1 MNVPDLRRL
10 ADMHDMR
17 PSYLSLYMDLRKG
30 IDEAFFR
37 KRQKQMETALS
48 HDKELSAL
56 FRQAVSQADGQLRG
70 RSWSSEGV
78 AIFTSPGMGYLE
90 ALELPGEVENL
101 MVFDSSP
108 YIKPLVRLQ
117 HEWDEYLVVVLDHI
131 HARIFLVAHFEILEK
146 DEVAEEILRHHR
158 HGGMSQMRFQ
168 RLHDGFVD
176 HYFKEVAEH
185 LVKEVDRCRC
195 QGRLRGIV
203 LAGPKDA
210 KVEFERYIPEELRK
224 MVVRVITEPA
234 DAPDGTVVRA
244 AQEAVT
250 SSEAGNEK
258 ELMDKLRGG
267 ILRHGLAAY
276 GFDEVQRA
284 TAGGSADMVL
294 LQKGLSIRGWRCEH
308 CRAFGMGGPP
318 RCPACG
324 EIPLQVDAVEELVEL
339 AMDKGTRVE
348 FLAGEGGI
356 AQLGGIGAL
365 LRY

>member
-10 ADMHDMR
+10 ADMHDLR
-17 PSYLSLYMDLRKG
+17 PSYLSLYVDLRKG

-48 HDKELSAL
+48 HEKELSAL
-56 FRQAVSQADGQLRG
+56 FRQAVSQADGLLRG
-70 RSWSSEGV
+70 RSWGSEGV
-78 AIFTSPGMGYLE
+78 AIFASPGSGYLE
-90 ALELPGEVENL
+90 AFELPGEVENML
-101 MVFDSSP
+101 VFDSSP
-108 YIKPLVRLQ
+108 YIKPLVMLQ
-117 HEWDEYLVVVLDHI
+117 HEWDEYLVVVLDHT
-131 HARIFLVAHFEILEK
+131 HARIFVVAHFEILQKE
-146 DEVAEEILRHHR
+146 EVAEQILRHHR

-176 HYFKEVAEH
+176 HYFKEVADH
-185 LVKEVDRCRC
+185 LVKEVARCQC

-210 KVEFERYIPEELRK
+210 KVEFVKYIPEELRR
-224 MVVRVITEPA
+224 MVVGVIVEPA
-234 DAPDGTVVRA
+234 DAPDGSVVRA
-244 AQEAVT
+244 ADEVVRSGEPARE
-250 SSEAGNEK
+250 SA
-258 ELMDKLRGG
+258 LMDRLRGG

-284 TAGGSADMVL
+284 TAGGRADMLL
-294 LQKGLSIRGWRCEH
+294 LQKGLSIKGWRCEH
-308 CRAFGMGGPP
+308 CRAFGAGEPAQ
-318 RCPACG
+318 CPVCG
-324 EIPLQVDAVEELVEL
+324 QKPLQVDAVEELVEL